1 MLGYA
6 VVLLYTYYMK
16 KYLSHRSAAIYWNI
30 PQLEAVLGSEIDK
43 PRAVDFTVAKRSE
56 RFQTKGCTIHLC
68 QAHLPRGAVL
78 NRDGV
83 IVASPEFVFLQLA
96 PKLNIHTLILLGLQL
111 CSHPPGKP
119 FRAITTKKKL
129 GAFVAKASGHRGQRK
144 ALRAIK
150 YIEDGSASIMESVAY
165 MILTLPHALGGYG
178 IRNAVFNFEITL
190 KGQSSKRLGQHRC
203 FVDLYYKSAKLAVE
217 YDSFAFHNSPSEQGK
232 DAIRSVILN
241 KQGIEVMH
249 LKTIQLY
256 DENACADF
264 AFQLAQRLGK
274 RIQIRSGKF
283 DEMNRSLRALLPAN
297 V

>member
-1 MLGYA
+1 
-6 VVLLYTYYMK
+6 
-16 KYLSHRSAAIYWNI
+16 
-30 PQLEAVLGSEIDK
+30 
-43 PRAVDFTVAKRSE
+43 
-56 RFQTKGCTIHLC
+56 
-68 QAHLPRGAVL
+68 
-78 NRDGV
+78 
-83 IVASPEFVFLQLA
+83 
-96 PKLNIHTLILLGLQL
+96 
-111 CSHPPGKP
+111 
-119 FRAITTKKKL
+119 
-129 GAFVAKASGHRGQRK
+129 
-144 ALRAIK
+144 
-150 YIEDGSASIMESVAY
+150 